1 MTANWPILAAC
12 VLAVIVWWSEGFE
25 KRKLDSRFEE
35 FMKSIGAGR

>member
-25 KRKLDSRFEE
+25 KRKRDRDFRRFVER
-35 FMKSIGAGR
+35 MLK